1 MDKGFY
7 NCFDRELFFVFY
19 ILLIDGDRY
28 DFCD

>member
-7 NCFDRELFFVFY
+7 NRFDRELFSVFY

-28 DFCD
+28 AFCD